1 MAGQR
6 VGRTRRDASPPYSS
20 LTASTPLSRPAGRLS
35 GPTEGTKRATGVAR
49 WQHKSISAKER
60 ISVKVDAELV
70 RFGNQVV
77 ADGRAE
83 SLSSWVNTAL
93 RAALERDEKLRAMDA
108 VIAEYEAEHGEI
120 TEADMIAAERELQAR
135 AIHVRPR

>member
-1 MAGQR
+1 M
-6 VGRTRRDASPPYSS
+6 
-20 LTASTPLSRPAGRLS
+20 STKERLS
-35 GPTEGTKRATGVAR
+35 VT
-49 WQHKSISAKER
+49 
-60 ISVKVDAELV
+60 VDVELI

-77 ADGRAE
+77 SDGRAE
-83 SLSSWVNTAL
+83 SLSAWVNTAL

-108 VIAEYEAEHGEI
+108 VIAAYEAEHGEI

>member
-1 MAGQR
+1 M
-6 VGRTRRDASPPYSS
+6 
-20 LTASTPLSRPAGRLS
+20 STKERLS
-35 GPTEGTKRATGVAR
+35 VT
-49 WQHKSISAKER
+49 
-60 ISVKVDAELV
+60 VDAELV
-70 RFGNQVV
+70 RYGNQVV

-93 RAALERDEKLRAMDA
+93 RAALERDEKLAAMDA

-120 TEADMIAAERELQAR
+120 TEADMIASERELQAR

>member
-1 MAGQR
+1 M
-6 VGRTRRDASPPYSS
+6 
-20 LTASTPLSRPAGRLS
+20 STKERLS
-35 GPTEGTKRATGVAR
+35 VT
-49 WQHKSISAKER
+49 
-60 ISVKVDAELV
+60 VDAELV

>member
-1 MAGQR
+1 M
-6 VGRTRRDASPPYSS
+6 SP
-20 LTASTPLSRPAGRLS
+20 
-35 GPTEGTKRATGVAR
+35 
-49 WQHKSISAKER
+49 KER
-60 ISVKVDAELV
+60 LAVTVDAELV

-83 SLSSWVNTAL
+83 SLSAWVNTAL
-93 RAALERDEKLRAMDA
+93 RAALKRDEKLRAMDA